1 MGKAA
6 DNETIKLT
14 AAFWNNLSV
23 GMSVGGVFV
32 AYLVLFQRV
41 LESPPALEAMKDG
54 VFDSPDVRAHRH
66 RAGDWPGGS
75 ISKTSPARNCKDPRL
90 VLEACPGEN
99 ESSRGTNE
107 KLSV

>member
-6 DNETIKLT
+6 DNETIKLS

-41 LESPPALEAMKDG
+41 LESPPALEA
-54 VFDSPDVRAHRH
+54 
-66 RAGDWPGGS
+66 
-75 ISKTSPARNCKDPRL
+75 
-90 VLEACPGEN
+90 N
-99 ESSRGTNE
+99 ERRCIP
-107 KLSV
+107 

>member
-54 VFDSPDVRAHRH
+54 VFHSPDVR
-66 RAGDWPGGS
+66 
-75 ISKTSPARNCKDPRL
+75 RL
-90 VLEACPGEN
+90 VAGLIAIALAIG
-99 ESSRGTNE
+99 
-107 KLSV
+107 LSVQFRKQALREIAKIQD

>member
-41 LESPPALEAMKDG
+41 LESPPALEAMKGG
-54 VFDSPDVRAHRH
+54 VFDSPDVR
-66 RAGDWPGGS
+66 
-75 ISKTSPARNCKDPRL
+75 RL
-90 VLEACPGEN
+90 VAGLIAIA
-99 ESSRGTNE
+99 
-107 KLSV
+107 LSIGLSAQFRRQALREIAKIQD

>member
-1 MGKAA
+1 MGKDA

-14 AAFWNNLSV
+14 AAV

-54 VFDSPDVRAHRH
+54 VFDSPDVRRLVSGLIAIALAIGLSAQFRKQ
-66 RAGDWPGGS
+66 A
-75 ISKTSPARNCKDPRL
+75 PARNCKDPGL
-90 VLEACPGEN
+90 VLEACPGEI

>member
-6 DNETIKLT
+6 DNETIKLS

-41 LESPPALEAMKDG
+41 LESPPVLEAMKDD
-54 VFDSPDVRAHRH
+54 VFHSPDVR
-66 RAGDWPGGS
+66 
-75 ISKTSPARNCKDPRL
+75 RL
-90 VLEACPGEN
+90 VAGLIAIALAMG
-99 ESSRGTNE
+99 
-107 KLSV
+107 LSAQFRRQAVREIAKIQD